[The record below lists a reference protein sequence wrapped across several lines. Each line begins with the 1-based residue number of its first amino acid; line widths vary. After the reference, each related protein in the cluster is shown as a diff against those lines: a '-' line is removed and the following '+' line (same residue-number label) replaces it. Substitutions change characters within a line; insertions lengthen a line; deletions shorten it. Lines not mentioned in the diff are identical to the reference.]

1 MGTTSRGHIR
11 PPAMS
16 KATAAADFEQQ
27 EEQTRQ
33 QHDVTPKARALA
45 AADVA
50 SGGGGSTA
58 FAAAAAVVAT
68 ADPPD
73 NAFAATVAAAA
84 AATIVA
90 TADPP
95 GVVAAAAVA
104 AVVVVVVVVVSG
116 WRMRVGERIAALS
129 SLSLCVRSLLAMLI
143 PRPSV
148 HCLLPCPCAFSSW
161 SVRWLLYIS
170 PSSSVSRIQPC
181 AVHATQS
188 TTGRGMLSMCGCAD
202 EARPLSITHRSV
214 RCCAARDRSN
224 RGDQLVVGGGGSG
237 GTASSLSIQPSP
249 STAASDT

>member
-1 MGTTSRGHIR
+1 MDTTSRGHIR
-11 PPAMS
+11 PPPMS

-73 NAFAATVAAAA
+73 NVVAATVAAAA

-95 GVVAAAAVA
+95 GVVAAAA

>member
-11 PPAMS
+11 PPPMS

-73 NAFAATVAAAA
+73 NVVAATVAAAA

-95 GVVAAAAVA
+95 GVVAAAA